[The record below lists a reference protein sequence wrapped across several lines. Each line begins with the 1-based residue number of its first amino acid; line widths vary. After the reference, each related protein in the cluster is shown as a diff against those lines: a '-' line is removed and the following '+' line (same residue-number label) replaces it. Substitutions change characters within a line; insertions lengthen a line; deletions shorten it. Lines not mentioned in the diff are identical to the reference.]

1 MRLFTIIIGMNNSN
15 RITILATM
23 LVSLLI
29 SCGGRSAQQGDSGS
43 KDGGNAAKQEVVMAK
58 IYDYRVVASY
68 PHSTRS
74 YTQGLQ
80 YVDGTM
86 WEGTGQYGRSQLQCV
101 DLATGKVKCLA
112 SLPDNEFGEGITLYK
127 GNIYQ
132 LTWESHKAYLYDTN
146 GNIIKTIAYKGE
158 GWGIT
163 TDGERLFL
171 SDGSSTIRRIDPET
185 FETLESIC
193 VTLDGQPLD
202 LINELEWVDGS
213 IWANIYLTDAI
224 VEIDPAT
231 GVVKGYVDL
240 PRLRDML
247 EKNPEAEAFNG
258 VAYNADSGHFYV
270 TGKDWNRL
278 FEIEIIK

>member
-1 MRLFTIIIGMNNSN
+1 MNNSN
-15 RITILATM
+15 RISILATM

-146 GNIIKTIAYKGE
+146 GYILRTIAYKGE